1 MQCTSICIVGMEG
14 EELIITR
21 HLNRAY
27 RTANGPGSGAP
38 PLPSSSS
45 SSSCKDEP
53 VTPSARSTSTPNTL
67 VHGIPSVQHPAGS
80 TTPTHMLQAPSSHL
94 TPQSVSGASPRPSK
108 LTGNSSLSSPLMH
121 SSANASAKDDPLDMN
136 GGPKTPTSNMAPPLS
151 SMLQMTNSLQ
161 SANSPYNP
169 SNSSSTSVGLKA
181 PSLSLNHGG
190 NGPPLTSP
198 TLAHMSKSM
207 DQLPP
212 PNHMSLPPHQQ
223 HLMQFQVRASQTLN
237 SEYQCSFY
245 HLEHESASSYAWST
259 GLHAIPLQST
269 PWWQS
274 PTSTTTTRASS
285 HV

>member
-1 MQCTSICIVGMEG
+1 MKTGALQCRSIPIVGMEG

-27 RTANGPGSGAP
+27 RTANGTGSGAP

-45 SSSCKDEP
+45 SSCKDEP
-53 VTPSARSTSTPNTL
+53 MTPSTRSTSTPNAM
-67 VHGIPSVQHPAGS
+67 PSAQHPAGS
-80 TTPTHMLQAPSSHL
+80 TTPTHMSQAPPSHL

-121 SSANASAKDDPLDMN
+121 SNANASAKDDPLDMN

-169 SNSSSTSVGLKA
+169 SNSSSTSIGLKA
-181 PSLSLNHGG
+181 PSLLLNHGG

-198 TLAHMSKSM
+198 NLAHMSKSM

-212 PNHMSLPPHQQ
+212 SNHMSLPPHQQ
-223 HLMQFQVRASQTLN
+223 HLMQFQVRSSKASNRAGT
-237 SEYQCSFY
+237 FFF
-245 HLEHESASSYAWST
+245 SSRT
-259 GLHAIPLQST
+259 
-269 PWWQS
+269 
-274 PTSTTTTRASS
+274 
-285 HV
+285 